1 MEYSHKN
8 LNHFRSHVIFVYIA
22 TLLGGVVIDI
32 FIPIRFLPQTLSH
45 ILGVVFLVLA
55 TVLLYWAT
63 SHHQRV
69 TKKIVHGVT
78 VTHED
83 FKSGPFSISRN
94 PTYLSLTFLVLSFGV
109 LLDSLVIVV
118 AAVVAFW
125 ITHIYLLQ
133 HEEKFLE
140 ELYPESFPEYKEKV
154 NRWL

>member
-1 MEYSHKN
+1 MEYTHKN

-32 FIPIRFLPQTLSH
+32 VFPIRFLPLTLSH

-55 TVLLYWAT
+55 TLLLYWAT
-63 SHHQRV
+63 THHRHV
-69 TKKIVHGVT
+69 TKKIVQGVT

-94 PTYLSLTFLVLSFGV
+94 PTYLSLTFLILSFGV
-109 LLDSLVIVV
+109 LLDSLVIVL
-118 AAVVAFW
+118 AALVAFW
-125 ITHIYLLQ
+125 ITHVYLVQ

-140 ELYPESFPEYKEKV
+140 ELHPESFAKYKENV
-154 NRWL
+154 RRWL